1 MSIEKSEVEI
11 QAVNLAQQW
20 YSVSAADLPELPT
33 LLSQYTKCF
42 HTEADKSAFL
52 KETLRIAQELVAGPK
67 QQLDK
72 TESFEHFRQTI
83 EQHPNY

>member
-20 YSVSAADLPELPT
+20 YSVAASDLPELPT

-42 HTEADKSAFL
+42 HTAEDKSAFL

-67 QQLDK
+67 HQVDK
-72 TESFEHFRQTI
+72 AESFEHFKQAV